1 MPNIT
6 INFAPEMR
14 QAIYEGR
21 KFCTTRTEARGR
33 AGDMFVIGSRNYRI
47 IDVQKNRLGE
57 IRDMLFHQEGF
68 DSPEAFEAFWRTHN
82 RGEFPVEQV
91 CYVHWFARVEQE
103 ADAR

>member
-1 MPNIT
+1 MPHIT
-6 INFAPEMR
+6 LKFCQEMR

-21 KFCTTRTEARGR
+21 KCCTTRTEARGR
-33 AGDMFVIGSRNYRI
+33 AGDMFVIGSRNYGI
-47 IDVQKNRLGE
+47 IDVQKNWLGE
-57 IRDMLFHQEGF
+57 IRDSLFLQEGF
-68 DSPEAFEAFWRTHN
+68 DSPEAFEAFWRTHY